1 MLETIALDVVVQLLT
16 ARIQLRPVEEPS
28 QPADKVD
35 VDATKNSDSQGE

>member
-16 ARIQLRPVEEPS
+16 ARIQLRPAEP
-28 QPADKVD
+28 QPQPTDKVD